1 MGLSL
6 VVQRT
11 AAVLITLSMA
21 TQGRENTSRPAPGPD
36 WNHAEFETSPPVY
49 PSPKSTGLD
58 WEAAFERAS
67 SFVDQLTLAEKIEL
81 VTGTPGPC
89 VGNIAPIPRL
99 GFDGLCLHDGPL
111 GIRQATYASVFPA
124 GISVAASW
132 DRKLAKQR
140 GVDMGTEFKGKGA
153 HVALGPAAGPLG
165 RSARG
170 GRNWEGFS
178 PDPYLTGKL
187 FADTI
192 EGMQSEGVQAC
203 AKHYIGNEQETQRN
217 PSVSSDGTTIEA
229 VSSNIDDRTMHEVY
243 SWPFAEAVKIGTAS
257 IMCSYNRINGSYAC
271 QNSKTLNGLLKNELG
286 FQGYV
291 LSDWGATH
299 SGYHAINAGLDMNL
313 PGGLDFRLTKFSYF
327 GKNLTMAVNN
337 GSVPE
342 DRLND
347 MVRRVLTPYFALGQ
361 NEQYP
366 ASDGSAY
373 GLDPKDPADILY
385 NFTLG
390 ASNVDV
396 RGDHAE
402 LIRELG
408 AAGIVLLKNTNSA
421 LPLKAPKNIGVFGD
435 AQGDV
440 ADGLYYVRSGE
451 DTGFPYGV
459 LPVGGGAGTG
469 RHSYVVPPL
478 DAVKARARQQGNNAL
493 VQYVQDNRFI
503 TDANGFST
511 LSPSPPD
518 VCLVF
523 VKTWATED
531 FDRTGLLLDWNGTG
545 VVETVAAS
553 CPNTIVV
560 TNSGGLNILPFADH
574 PNVTAILA
582 AHYPGQEV
590 GNSIVDVLWG
600 STNPSGKL
608 PYTIAAHESDY
619 AFSDITNST
628 ALQKTTDPNAWQSD
642 FQEGLLIDYRWFDH
656 ANHSVRY
663 EFGFGLSYTTF
674 ALAHL
679 SIAQTSPGPITAR
692 PANATV
698 RPGGLPALWDTLYTV
713 TARITNTGPVAG
725 AAVPQLY
732 LGIPSP
738 DRAVTPV
745 KVLRGFEKVDLQP
758 GEGKDVAFALTRRDV
773 SYWDVGVQQWVIG
786 DGAVEVY
793 AGFSSRDVQARGR
806 FAPVAG
812 SGNSTGGRR

>member
-1 MGLSL
+1 MGRSSI
-6 VVQRT
+6 VQRS
-11 AAVLITLSMA
+11 AAVLIALSSA
-21 TQGRENTSRPAPGPD
+21 TQGWENISNTTAGPA

-49 PSPKSTGLD
+49 PSPKATGLG

-67 SFVDQLTLAEKIEL
+67 NFVNQLTLAEKVEL

-99 GFDGLCLHDGPL
+99 GFNGLCLHDGPL

-140 GVDMGTEFKGKGA
+140 GVDMGAEFKGKGA
-153 HVALGPAAGPLG
+153 HVALGPVAGPLG
-165 RSARG
+165 RSGLG

-192 EGMQSEGVQAC
+192 EGMQSAGVQAC

-217 PSVSSDGTTIEA
+217 PSTSSNGTTIEA
-229 VSSNIDDRTMHEVY
+229 VSSNVNDRTMHEVY
-243 SWPFAEAVKIGTAS
+243 LWSFAEAVKVGTAS

-271 QNSKTLNGLLKNELG
+271 QNSKILNGLLKDELG
-286 FQGYV
+286 FQNYV

-299 SGYHAINAGLDMNL
+299 SGYHAINAGLDMDM
-313 PGGLDFRLTKFSYF
+313 PGGLDFKLTKFSYF
-327 GKNLTMAVNN
+327 GKNLNN
-337 GSVPE
+337 GSLSE
-342 DRLND
+342 DRLDD

-361 NEQYP
+361 NEWYP
-366 ASDGSAY
+366 ASDGDEY
-373 GLDPKDPADILY
+373 GLDPKNPADILY

-390 ASNVDV
+390 PSDVDV
-396 RGDHAE
+396 RSDHAE

-408 AAGIVLLKNTNSA
+408 AAGIVLLKNANSA
-421 LPLKAPKNIGVFGD
+421 LPLNTPKNIGVFGD

-440 ADGLYYVRSGE
+440 TNGLYYVRSGE
-451 DTGFPYGV
+451 NTGFEYGV

-469 RHSYVVPPL
+469 RLSYVVPPL
-478 DAVKARARQQGNNAL
+478 DAIKARARQQGNNAL
-493 VQYVQDNRFI
+493 VQYVQNNTFI
-503 TDANGFST
+503 TNANGFST
-511 LSPSPPD
+511 LYPNSFD

-531 FDRTGLLLDWNGTG
+531 FDRTSLLLDWNGTG
-545 VVETVAAS
+545 VVKTVAAS
-553 CPNTIVV
+553 CPNTIVI

-608 PYTIAAHESDY
+608 PYTIAYNASDY
-619 AFSDITNST
+619 AFADITNST
-628 ALQKTTDPNAWQSD
+628 ALQETNDPNAWQSD
-642 FQEGLLIDYRWFDH
+642 FKERLLIDYRWFDH
-656 ANHSVRY
+656 LNKSVQY

-674 ALAHL
+674 TLSHL
-679 SIAQTSPGPITAR
+679 SISQTHTGNITSL
-692 PANATV
+692 PANSTI
-698 RPGGLPALWDTLYTV
+698 RPGGLPALWETLYTITTKV
-713 TARITNTGPVAG
+713 TNTGPVPG
-725 AAVPQLY
+725 AAVAQLY

-738 DRAVTPV
+738 DLDVTPV

-758 GEGKDVAFALTRRDV
+758 GESKDAVFELMRRDV
-773 SYWDVGVQQWVIG
+773 SYWDVGRQQWVIG
-786 DGAVEVY
+786 VGDVEVY

-806 FAPVAG
+806 FAPLEGAG
-812 SGNSTGGRR
+812 SYTGGCR